1 MSNNTPLYN
10 SRLTKNYTDYLA
22 KYYPEVDIKSLLD
35 YAEMTRSE
43 LEDGGHYFSQRQI
56 NRFHESLTQ
65 KTENPKIARE
75 VGRYTAS
82 SEAFGTIRQYMLGFF
97 SASMAYMLLEKMALK
112 LNRAI
117 TWKVTK
123 LGPQKIEIVATPT
136 SGVIGHPSQCDNL
149 LGIFEAL
156 AKIYTRKLATVEHPT
171 CIHKGGDY
179 CRYIITWKTTSAYRW
194 KIMSRYTLV
203 LSLLLSIPLFFF
215 LPYSTWAE
223 GMILPVLINMGIF
236 LHTKH
241 IEKRELVD
249 QITSQSDM
257 AHRLVDEINLR
268 YNEATLI
275 QEIGQAISMI
285 LDIDGLLKYIM
296 EALEKRLDFNRGMIM
311 MADREKK
318 RLTFS
323 VGYGYSP
330 EEQDYLG
337 KLSFHLDN
345 PQSKGVA
352 VLTFKEQKP
361 FLIDDV
367 SKIKQD
373 ISPKSLEFVH
383 RMATRSF
390 ISVPVVYKGESL
402 GILLVDNPKLER
414 KLNQSDLNLL
424 LGIAPQIAISI
435 NNAISYRKIRESEE
449 RFRSLSSNSP
459 DIIYTIGNDGAFT
472 YVNPAWE
479 RILGHRPEDVIGQ
492 YFIHFVKPAEI
503 AQYKAIFQ
511 ETRDQRKTIRDLTG
525 TILHQNGS
533 ERYFSLSAAPNL
545 DAEGKVIGVVGTFK
559 DITDRKLA
567 EEALQYRV
575 DLEKLITSISTH
587 FINLA
592 SEDINPEINLAL
604 KQIGSFAQTDHSYIF
619 HFTDSGG
626 RVENTHLWCAEGIAA
641 SPNILEEVS
650 VPELPWFYNKINRQE
665 VVSIPD
671 VAQLP
676 PEAEAE
682 KKAFISWGL
691 KSLLCVPMVYGG
703 NLIGFL
709 GVDAAGKKKDWSE
722 EIVTLLTIIG
732 EIFAH
737 ALERLWME
745 VEKNKLEEQLRQSQ
759 KMEAIGRLAGGV
771 AHDFNNMLTGI
782 IGYADL
788 ILLSLNRDHPL
799 IGKVDEI
806 KKAGKRAA
814 SLTQQLL
821 AFSRKQMLQPK
832 VLDLNLVVN
841 DLKTMLQ
848 RLIGEDIELKTH
860 LEPSL
865 FRVKVDP
872 NQMGQVLMNLVVNAR
887 DAMVRGG
894 RITIETANVVLDQA
908 YGRKKG
914 VSLQPGPY
922 ALLEIRDTGTGM
934 DPETRSH
941 IFEPFFTT
949 KELGKGTGLGLSTV
963 YGIIKQS
970 GGYIWVDSQ
979 PEEGTAFQIF
989 LPQAEGESALKES
1002 LPLSPQLLQ
1011 GSETILVV
1019 EDNDLVRD
1027 MTSEVLKQYGY
1038 KVIEAPGGE
1047 KALKVIQEYPGKID
1061 LLLTDVVMPDL
1072 NGRELADQVLT
1083 LRPGIRVLYMSGY
1096 TDNAIVQYGILNPGL
1111 AFIEKPFSPE
1121 LLADKLR
1128 RVLRVDP
1135 PPKNTPPANLGVSP
1149 LPPTPIT

>member
-1 MSNNTPLYN
+1 M
-10 SRLTKNYTDYLA
+10 
-22 KYYPEVDIKSLLD
+22 
-35 YAEMTRSE
+35 
-43 LEDGGHYFSQRQI
+43 
-56 NRFHESLTQ
+56 
-65 KTENPKIARE
+65 
-75 VGRYTAS
+75 
-82 SEAFGTIRQYMLGFF
+82 
-97 SASMAYMLLEKMALK
+97 
-112 LNRAI
+112 
-117 TWKVTK
+117 
-123 LGPQKIEIVATPT
+123 
-136 SGVIGHPSQCDNL
+136 
-149 LGIFEAL
+149 
-156 AKIYTRKLATVEHPT
+156 
-171 CIHKGGDY
+171 
-179 CRYIITWKTTSAYRW
+179 
-194 KIMSRYTLV
+194 
-203 LSLLLSIPLFFF
+203 
-215 LPYSTWAE
+215 
-223 GMILPVLINMGIF
+223 
-236 LHTKH
+236 
-241 IEKRELVD
+241 
-249 QITSQSDM
+249 
-257 AHRLVDEINLR
+257 
-268 YNEATLI
+268 
-275 QEIGQAISMI
+275 
-285 LDIDGLLKYIM
+285 
-296 EALEKRLDFNRGMIM
+296 
-311 MADREKK
+311 
-318 RLTFS
+318 
-323 VGYGYSP
+323 
-330 EEQDYLG
+330 
-337 KLSFHLDN
+337 
-345 PQSKGVA
+345 A

-373 ISPKSLEFVH
+373 ISPKSLEFVY
-383 RMATRSF
+383 RMETRSF
-390 ISVPVVYKGESL
+390 ISVPIVYKGESL

-435 NNAISYRKIRESEE
+435 NNAISYKKIQESEE

-479 RILGHRPEDVIGQ
+479 RILGHPTEEVIGRF
-492 YFIHFVKPAEI
+492 FIQFVKPEEVPK
-503 AQYKAIFQ
+503 YKKIFK
-511 ETRDQRKTIRDLTG
+511 ETRDQKKTVRDLTG

-559 DITDRKLA
+559 DITDRQLA

-575 DLEKLITSISTH
+575 NLEKLITSISTH

-604 KQIGSFAQTDHSYIF
+604 KQIGSFAETDRSFIF
-619 HFTDSGG
+619 KFIESGG
-626 RVENTHLWCAEGIAA
+626 RVENTHLWCAEGIAV
-641 SPNILEEVS
+641 PHTLLEETP
-650 VPELPWFYNKINRQE
+650 VPDLPWFYNKINRQE

-671 VAQLP
+671 VARLP

-682 KKAFISWGL
+682 KKAFSSRGI

-709 GVDAAGKKKDWSE
+709 GFDSSGKEKDWSE
-722 EIVTLLTIIG
+722 EVVALLTIIG

-737 ALERLWME
+737 ALERLW
-745 VEKNKLEEQLRQSQ
+745 VEGEKKKLEEQLRQSQ

-788 ILLSLNRDHPL
+788 LLLSLTRDHPL
-799 IGKVDEI
+799 IGKVEEI

-841 DLKTMLQ
+841 DLKKMLQ
-848 RLIGEDIELKTH
+848 RLIGEDIELETH

-894 RITIETANVVLDQA
+894 KIAIETANVVLDQA

-922 ALLEIRDTGTGM
+922 VLLEVRDSGAGM

-979 PEEGTAFQIF
+979 PECGTTFQIF

-1002 LPLSPQLLQ
+1002 PSHSPLLFH
-1011 GSETILVV
+1011 GSETILIV
-1019 EDNDLVRD
+1019 EDNELVRNL
-1027 MTSEVLKQYGY
+1027 TSEALKQYGY
-1038 KVIEAPGGE
+1038 RVIEAPGGE
-1047 KALKVIQEYPGKID
+1047 PALQIIREYKEKID
-1061 LLLTDVVMPDL
+1061 LLLTDVVMPGL
-1072 NGRELADQVLT
+1072 NGRELADQVLS
-1083 LRPGIRVLYMSGY
+1083 LRPGIKVLYMSGY
-1096 TDNAIVQYGILNPGL
+1096 SDNAIVQHGVLTPGL

-1121 LLADKLR
+1121 TLAEKVR
-1128 RVLRVDP
+1128 QVIHSSPSPKNP
-1135 PPKNTPPANLGVSP
+1135 PPPALGATASTNLLVV
-1149 LPPTPIT
+1149 

>member
-1 MSNNTPLYN
+1 MNLDTPLYN
-10 SRLTKNYTDYLA
+10 SRLLKTYFDYLA
-22 KYYPEVDIKSLLD
+22 KYYPEVDSDTILN
-35 YAEMTRSE
+35 YAGMTRYE
-43 LEDGGHYFSQRQI
+43 LEDGGHWFSQNQI
-56 NRFHESLTQ
+56 DRFQDILKQ
-65 KTENPKIARE
+65 KTSNPNIARE
-75 VGRYTAS
+75 VGRFAS
-82 SEAFGTIRQYMLGFF
+82 TSESWGAIRQYFMGFLT
-97 SASMAYMLLEKMALK
+97 AHMAYTMFEKMASNLT
-112 LNRAI
+112 RAT
-117 TWKVTK
+117 TWRTKK
-123 LGPQKIEIVATPT
+123 LGPNKVEIVSIPKK
-136 SGVIGHPSQCDNL
+136 GVNENPQQCENRQ
-149 LGIFEAL
+149 GIFEAL
-156 AKIYTRKLATVEHPT
+156 AKIYTRKLATIEHPT
-171 CIHKGGDY
+171 CLNSGGDY
-179 CRYIITWKTTSAYRW
+179 CQYIITWKTTPAYRW
-194 KIMSRYTLV
+194 KIISRYTLA
-203 LSLLLSIPLFFF
+203 LSMFLSIPLFLF
-215 LPYSTWAE
+215 LPRSIWAE
-223 GMILPVLINMGIF
+223 WMILPVLLNMGIF
-236 LHTKH
+236 LNTKS
-241 IEKRELVD
+241 IEKGELID
-249 QITSQSDM
+249 QITTQSDI
-257 AHRLVDEINLR
+257 AHRLVDETNLR

-285 LDIDGLLKYIM
+285 LDIDGLLKYIV

-311 MADREKK
+311 MADKGKK

-330 EEQDYLG
+330 EENDYLN
-337 KLSFHLDN
+337 KLSFRLDN
-345 PQSKGVA
+345 PHSKGVA
-352 VLTFKEQKP
+352 VLTFKEQNP

-367 SKIKQD
+367 SKIKKD
-373 ISPKSLEFVH
+373 ISPKSLEFVY
-383 RMATRSF
+383 RMETRSF
-390 ISVPVVYKGESL
+390 VSVPIVFKGESL
-402 GILLVDNPKLER
+402 GILLVDNPKSGR

-435 NNAISYRKIRESEE
+435 NNAISYKRIQESEE

-459 DIIYTIGNDGAFT
+459 DIIYTIGIDGAFT

-479 RILGHRPEDVIGQ
+479 RILGHPADEVIGRF
-492 YFIHFVKPAEI
+492 FIQFIKPEEAPL
-503 AQYKAIFQ
+503 YKKIFK
-511 ETRDQRKTIRDLTG
+511 ETRDQKKTVRDLTG

-559 DITDRKLA
+559 DITDRQLA

-604 KQIGSFAQTDHSYIF
+604 KQIGSFARTDRSFIF
-619 HFTDSGG
+619 QFIDSGG
-626 RVENTHLWCAEGIAA
+626 RVENTHLWCAEGIVL
-641 SPNILEEVS
+641 PQNILEEAS
-650 VPELPWFYNKINRQE
+650 VPDLPWFYNKMNRQE
-665 VVSIPD
+665 VVSIPH

-682 KKAFISWGL
+682 EKAFLSRGI
-691 KSLLCVPMVYGG
+691 KSLLCVPMAYSG

-709 GVDAAGKKKDWSE
+709 GFDSTGKEKDWSE
-722 EIVTLLTIIG
+722 EIVTLLTIVG

-737 ALERLWME
+737 SLERLG
-745 VEKNKLEEQLRQSQ
+745 VEGEKKKLEEQLRQSQ

-799 IGKVDEI
+799 IGKVEEI

-814 SLTQQLL
+814 ALTQQLL

-832 VLDLNLVVN
+832 ILDLNLIVN
-841 DLKTMLQ
+841 DLKKMLQ
-848 RLIGEDIELKTH
+848 RLIGEDIDLETH

-887 DAMVRGG
+887 DAMARGG
-894 RITIETANVVLDQA
+894 KIAIETANVVLDQA

-914 VSLQPGPY
+914 VSLQPGAY
-922 ALLEIRDTGTGM
+922 VLLEVRDTGTGM

-979 PEEGTAFQIF
+979 PENGTTFQIF

-1002 LPLSPQLLQ
+1002 HSHSPLQFQ
-1011 GSETILVV
+1011 GSETILIV
-1019 EDNDLVRD
+1019 EDNELVRNL
-1027 MTSEVLKQYGY
+1027 TSEALKQYGY
-1038 KVIEAPGGE
+1038 RVIEAPGGE
-1047 KALKVIQEYPGKID
+1047 HALKITREYGEKID
-1061 LLLTDVVMPDL
+1061 LLLTDVVMPGL
-1072 NGRELADQVLT
+1072 NGREVADQIVSI
-1083 LRPGIRVLYMSGY
+1083 RPGIRVLYMSGY
-1096 TDNAIVQYGILNPGL
+1096 SDNAIVQHGVLSSGL

-1121 LLADKLR
+1121 NLAEKVR
-1128 RVLRVDP
+1128 QVIHSSP
-1135 PPKNTPPANLGVSP
+1135 PPKNPPSQALGATVSANLPVV
-1149 LPPTPIT
+1149 

>member
-1 MSNNTPLYN
+1 MTPDTPLYN
-10 SRLTKNYTDYLA
+10 SRLLKTYFDYLA
-22 KYYPEVDIKSLLD
+22 KYYPDVDSDALLN
-35 YAEMTRSE
+35 YAGMTRYE
-43 LEDGGHYFSQRQI
+43 LEDGGHWFSQKQI
-56 NRFHESLTQ
+56 DRFQDILKQTTS
-65 KTENPKIARE
+65 NPNIARE
-75 VGRYTAS
+75 VGRYAS
-82 SEAFGTIRQYMLGFF
+82 SSEPWGAIRQYFAGFLT
-97 SASMAYMLLEKMALK
+97 AHMAYTMFEKMASNLT
-112 LNRAI
+112 RAT
-117 TWKVTK
+117 TWRIKK
-123 LGPQKIEIVATPT
+123 LGANKVEISSIPKKDVNENPQ
-136 SGVIGHPSQCDNL
+136 QCENRQ
-149 LGIFEAL
+149 GIFEAL
-156 AKIYTRKLATVEHPT
+156 AKIYTRKLATIEHPT
-171 CIHKGGDY
+171 CVNKGGGY
-179 CRYIITWKTTSAYRW
+179 CQYIISWKTTPAYRS
-194 KIMSRYTLV
+194 KIMSQYTLV

-215 LPYSTWAE
+215 LPPSIWAE
-223 GMILPVLINMGIF
+223 WMILPILLNMGIF
-236 LHTKH
+236 LNTKY

-249 QITSQSDM
+249 QITSQSDT
-257 AHRLVDEINLR
+257 AHRLVEEINLR

-311 MADREKK
+311 MADRGKK

-330 EEQDYLG
+330 EENDFLS
-337 KLSFHLDN
+337 KLSFRLDN
-345 PQSKGVA
+345 PHSRGVA
-352 VLTFKEQKP
+352 VLTFKEQNP

-373 ISPKSLEFVH
+373 ISPKSLEFVY
-383 RMATRSF
+383 RMQTRSF
-390 ISVPVVYKGESL
+390 ISVPIVYKGESL
-402 GILLVDNPKLER
+402 GILLVDNPKSGR

-435 NNAISYRKIRESEE
+435 NNAISYNKIRESEE

-459 DIIYTIGNDGAFT
+459 DIIYTLGNDGAFT

-479 RILGHRPEDVIGQ
+479 RILGHRPEEVIGQ

-503 AQYKAIFQ
+503 PQYKEIFK
-511 ETRDQRKTIRDLTG
+511 ETRKQGKTVRDLTG

-533 ERYFSLSAAPNL
+533 ERFFSLSAAPNL
-545 DAEGKVIGVVGTFK
+545 DAEGMVIGLVGTFK
-559 DITDRKLA
+559 DITDRQLA

-592 SEDINPEINLAL
+592 SGDINPEINLAL
-604 KQIGSFAQTDHSYIF
+604 KQIGSFAQTDRSFIF
-619 HFTDSGG
+619 QFIDSGG

-641 SPNILEEVS
+641 PPSILEEAS
-650 VPELPWFYNKINRQE
+650 VPDLPWFYNKINRQE

-671 VAQLP
+671 FAQLP
-676 PEAEAE
+676 PEAESD
-682 KKAFISWGL
+682 KKAFLSRGI

-709 GVDAAGKKKDWSE
+709 GFDSAEKEKDWSK

-737 ALERLWME
+737 ALERLWVE
-745 VEKNKLEEQLRQSQ
+745 EEKNKLEEQLRQSQ

-799 IGKVDEI
+799 IAKVEEI

-841 DLKTMLQ
+841 DLKKMLQ
-848 RLIGEDIELKTH
+848 RLIGEDIELKTQ

-865 FRVKVDP
+865 HWVKVDP

-894 RITIETANVVLDQA
+894 KITIETANVVLDQA

-922 ALLEIRDTGTGM
+922 VLLEVRDTGTGM

-979 PEEGTAFQIF
+979 PEEGTTFQIF

-1002 LPLSPQLLQ
+1002 HPLSPHLLQ

-1047 KALKVIQEYPGKID
+1047 PALKITQEYGEKID
-1061 LLLTDVVMPDL
+1061 LLLTDVVMPGL
-1072 NGRELADQVLT
+1072 NGRELADQILS
-1083 LRPGIRVLYMSGY
+1083 LRPGVRVLYMSGY
-1096 TDNAIVQYGILNPGL
+1096 ADNAIVQYGVLNPGL

-1121 LLADKLR
+1121 TLAAKLR
-1128 RVLRVDP
+1128 QVLSSSP
-1135 PPKNTPPANLGVSP
+1135 PPKNPPPIALGATASLNLVVV
-1149 LPPTPIT
+1149 

>member
-1 MSNNTPLYN
+1 MTPDTPLYN
-10 SRLTKNYTDYLA
+10 SRLFKIYFDYLA
-22 KYYPEVDIKSLLD
+22 KHYPQVDTDAIMKH
-35 YAEMTRSE
+35 AGMTRYE
-43 LEDGGHYFSQRQI
+43 VEDGGYWFSQKQVDLFHQIVEDKTNDSNIDRDVGRYSASSETWGDIRQYFMGFI
-56 NRFHESLTQ
+56 SPPLAYTMFEKVALHLTRGTAWRT
-65 KTENPKIARE
+65 KKLGPNKVEIFSIPKKGVTENPHQCA
-75 VGRYTAS
+75 
-82 SEAFGTIRQYMLGFF
+82 
-97 SASMAYMLLEKMALK
+97 
-112 LNRAI
+112 NR
-117 TWKVTK
+117 K
-123 LGPQKIEIVATPT
+123 
-136 SGVIGHPSQCDNL
+136 
-149 LGIFEAL
+149 GIFEAM
-156 AKIYTRKLATVEHPT
+156 AKIYTGKLATVEHPA
-171 CIHKGGDY
+171 CVNRGGDY
-179 CRYIITWKTTSAYRW
+179 CQYIISWKITPAYRW
-194 KIMSRYTLV
+194 KTVSRYTLV
-203 LSLLLSIPLFFF
+203 MSLFLSIPLFLF
-215 LPYSTWAE
+215 LPSSIWAE
-223 GMILPVLINMGIF
+223 GMIFPILLNMGIF
-236 LHTKH
+236 LNTKH
-241 IEKRELVD
+241 LEKKELVD
-249 QITSQSDM
+249 QVTTQGDM

-296 EALEKRLDFNRGMIM
+296 ESLEKRLDFNRGMIM
-311 MADREKK
+311 MADKEKK

-330 EEQDYLG
+330 EENDYLS
-337 KLSFHLDN
+337 KFSFRLDN

-352 VLTFKEQKP
+352 VLTFKQQRP

-373 ISPKSLEFVH
+373 ISPKSLEFVY
-383 RMATRSF
+383 RMQTRSF
-390 ISVPVVYKGESL
+390 ISVPIVYKGESL
-402 GILLVDNPKLER
+402 GILLVDNPKLGR
-414 KLNQSDLNLL
+414 KLSQSDLNLL

-435 NNAISYRKIRESEE
+435 NNAISYKKIQESEE

-479 RILGHRPEDVIGQ
+479 RILGHRTEEVIGQ
-492 YFIHFVKPAEI
+492 YFTHFIKPDEVSP
-503 AQYKAIFQ
+503 YKQIFKD
-511 ETRDQRKTIRDLTG
+511 TRDLKKTVRDLTG

-545 DAEGKVIGVVGTFK
+545 DAEGKVIGVVGIFK
-559 DITDRKLA
+559 DITDRQLA

-575 DLEKLITSISTH
+575 GLEKLITSISTH

-592 SEDINPEINLAL
+592 SEEINPEINLAL
-604 KQIGSFAQTDHSYIF
+604 KQIGTFARTERAYIF
-619 HFTDSGG
+619 RFIDSGVK
-626 RVENTHLWCAEGIAA
+626 VENTHVWCAAQTTPPLSHFEGA
-641 SPNILEEVS
+641 SKQD
-650 VPELPWFYNKINRQE
+650 LPWFFDKLGRQE
-665 VVSIPD
+665 VVSIPE

-676 PEAEAE
+676 PEAEVE
-682 KKAFISWGL
+682 KNVFLFRGI

-709 GVDAAGKKKDWSE
+709 GFDSFGEEQDWSE
-722 EIVTLLTIIG
+722 EITTLLTIVG

-737 ALERLWME
+737 ALERLW
-745 VEKNKLEEQLRQSQ
+745 VEEEKKKLEEQLRQSQ

-799 IGKVDEI
+799 IGKVEEI

-832 VLDLNLVVN
+832 VLDLNLVVT
-841 DLKTMLQ
+841 DLEKMLQ
-848 RLIGEDIELKTH
+848 RLIGEDITLKTQ
-860 LEPSL
+860 LEPGL

-887 DAMVRGG
+887 DAMARGG
-894 RITIETANVVLDQA
+894 AITIETANVVLDLA
-908 YGRKKG
+908 FGRKRG

-922 ALLEIRDTGTGM
+922 VLLEVRDTGVGM

-970 GGYIWVDSQ
+970 GGYIWVESR
-979 PEEGTAFQIF
+979 PEDGTTFQIF
-989 LPQAEGESALKES
+989 LPQAEGQAAVQDG
-1002 LPLSPQLLQ
+1002 LPQATILLQ

-1019 EDNDLVRD
+1019 EDNELVRTL
-1027 MTSEVLKQYGY
+1027 TSETLKQYGY
-1038 KVIEAPGGE
+1038 RVIEAPGGE
-1047 KALKVIQEYPGKID
+1047 QALKVIGEYAEKID
-1061 LLLTDVVMPDL
+1061 LLLTDVVMPGL
-1072 NGRELADQVLT
+1072 NGRELADQTLS
-1083 LRPGIRVLYMSGY
+1083 LRPGIKVLYMSGY
-1096 TDNAIVQYGILNPGL
+1096 ADNTIVQYGVLNPGL

-1121 LLADKLR
+1121 SLAGTVRQILSSGPQPR
-1128 RVLRVDP
+1128 NAAPTAPGAPASMP
-1135 PPKNTPPANLGVSP
+1135 PPVV
-1149 LPPTPIT
+1149 

>member
-1 MSNNTPLYN
+1 MTPDTPLYN
-10 SRLTKNYTDYLA
+10 SRLVKTYFDYLA
-22 KYYPEVDIKSLLD
+22 KYYPEVDSDAILN
-35 YAEMTRSE
+35 YAGMTRYE
-43 LEDGGHYFSQRQI
+43 LEDGGHWFSQKQI
-56 NRFHESLTQ
+56 DRFQDILLQ
-65 KTENPKIARE
+65 KTGNPNVARE
-75 VGRYTAS
+75 VGRYAS
-82 SEAFGTIRQYMLGFF
+82 TSEHMGAFRQYFMGFMT
-97 SASMAYMLLEKMALK
+97 AHMAYTMFEKMASNLT
-112 LNRAI
+112 RAT
-117 TWKVTK
+117 TWRIKK
-123 LGPQKIEIVATPT
+123 LGANKVEILSIPKKGVNENPQ
-136 SGVIGHPSQCDNL
+136 QCANRQGL
-149 LGIFEAL
+149 FETM
-156 AKIYTRKLATVEHPT
+156 AKIYTREFATIEHPT
-171 CIHKGGDY
+171 CINKGGDY
-179 CRYIITWKTTSAYRW
+179 CQYIISWKTTPAARW
-194 KIMSRYTLV
+194 KIISRYTLV
-203 LSLLLSIPLFFF
+203 LTLLLSIPLFFF
-215 LPYSTWAE
+215 LLPSVWAE
-223 GMILPVLINMGIF
+223 WMILPILINTGIF
-236 LHTKH
+236 LKTKH
-241 IEKRELVD
+241 IEKQELID
-249 QITSQSDM
+249 QITNQSDM

-311 MADREKK
+311 MAGREKK
-318 RLTFS
+318 QLTFS

-337 KLSFHLDN
+337 KLSFRLDN

-361 FLIDDV
+361 FLVDDV

-373 ISPKSLEFVH
+373 ISPKSLEFVY
-383 RMATRSF
+383 RMKTRSF

-435 NNAISYRKIRESEE
+435 NNAISYKKIRESEV
-449 RFRSLSSNSP
+449 RFRSLSFNSP

-479 RILGHRPEDVIGQ
+479 RILGHRPEEVIGQ

-503 AQYKAIFQ
+503 PRYKEIFK
-511 ETRDQRKTIRDLTG
+511 ETREHGKTIRDLTG

-604 KQIGSFAQTDHSYIF
+604 KQIGSFAQTDRSYIF

-626 RVENTHLWCAEGIAA
+626 RVENTHLWSADGIAA

-671 VAQLP
+671 IAQLP
-676 PEAEAE
+676 PEAEVE
-682 KKAFISWGL
+682 KKAFLSGGI

-832 VLDLNLVVN
+832 VLDLNLVVH
-841 DLKTMLQ
+841 DLKTMLR

-894 RITIETANVVLDQA
+894 
-908 YGRKKG
+908 K
-914 VSLQPGPY
+914 
-922 ALLEIRDTGTGM
+922 
-934 DPETRSH
+934 
-941 IFEPFFTT
+941 
-949 KELGKGTGLGLSTV
+949 
-963 YGIIKQS
+963 
-970 GGYIWVDSQ
+970 
-979 PEEGTAFQIF
+979 
-989 LPQAEGESALKES
+989 
-1002 LPLSPQLLQ
+1002 
-1011 GSETILVV
+1011 
-1019 EDNDLVRD
+1019 
-1027 MTSEVLKQYGY
+1027 
-1038 KVIEAPGGE
+1038 
-1047 KALKVIQEYPGKID
+1047 
-1061 LLLTDVVMPDL
+1061 
-1072 NGRELADQVLT
+1072 
-1083 LRPGIRVLYMSGY
+1083 
-1096 TDNAIVQYGILNPGL
+1096 
-1111 AFIEKPFSPE
+1111 
-1121 LLADKLR
+1121 
-1128 RVLRVDP
+1128 
-1135 PPKNTPPANLGVSP
+1135 
-1149 LPPTPIT
+1149 